1 MSTAASTVISTIPTP
16 TKKLTIPSPSILFS
30 IPSSYAPS
38 VFSAPVTPRRK
49 IEISPTLD
57 LLQQPFF
64 STRSSRTRPSTRTIP
79 TLSTLPSISSPSTTT
94 VPPSINE
101 NKTTPRNLPSGT
113 TSPTNDTG
121 SPPKGILK
129 KPKSGTSV
137 QWSLPST
144 AGFLPTNEIST
155 NGGTSGDQLSTDV
168 ASVVPSTSNVDGQSD
183 TDIPVESGNK
193 RVRRKIAMPVETN
206 PDGSV
211 ILHRPKRNDT
221 SLSGITIPTLASD
234 IKVDDFP
241 TTDQSSLRT
250 DQQPESSPTRI
261 KKKVSFP
268 KLPVATESEDDNTAE
283 FPIDVATVSHYH
295 PISQL
300 ASKGITVPV
309 PIPHRHVA
317 HSPRTITFG
326 TNVTSPTSGL
336 SPNSRRI
343 TNGEDRQGEETQ
355 DGDDDETDEVWVP
368 DWVASCSPKTQIR
381 VEETMKTWI
390 KNQRSKAT
398 KASVACVLGDLIETK
413 LPGGL
418 TREELKDCNRAY
430 GESMKYDP
438 IPKSSYSDRST
449 NFMGGTAQTKVK
461 TDKALFRHRFL
472 GDAVTLHRVFSQY
485 QNEEDDQDDESTQ
498 HQTQTQGMESTN
510 QNITSDNLDLNTDK
524 SKSKANDM
532 TNFIESKQ
540 AKKLFD
546 LPEWSKAQSYQT
558 DILNKFETTKRS
570 FTNKDRETL
579 GLLSGTI
586 VDITLK
592 DDEEAFGKLCQ
603 SAKDLERR
611 PFHLDEIDPWY
622 IPGRSFETFSLGEPM
637 TKTLT
642 KRGSRVI
649 EK

>member
-64 STRSSRTRPSTRTIP
+64 STRSSRTRRSTRTIP

-94 VPPSINE
+94 VPPSINDD
-101 NKTTPRNLPSGT
+101 KTTPRNLPSGT

-129 KPKSGTSV
+129 KTKGGTSV

-144 AGFLPTNEIST
+144 AGFLPTGEISI
-155 NGGTSGDQLSTDV
+155 NGGTSGDQSMKDFSLI
-168 ASVVPSTSNVDGQSD
+168 VPSTSNLDGQSD
-183 TDIPVESGNK
+183 TDIPVESGKK
-193 RVRRKIAMPVETN
+193 RVRRKIAIPFETN
-206 PDGSV
+206 SDGSV

-221 SLSGITIPTLASD
+221 SLSGITIPSLGSD

-241 TTDQSSLRT
+241 TTCKSSLRT
-250 DQQPESSPTRI
+250 DQQPKSSPTRI
-261 KKKVSFP
+261 KRKVSFP
-268 KLPVATESEDDNTAE
+268 ELPVATESEDDNPAE
-283 FPIDVATVSHYH
+283 FPIDVATVSNYH

-300 ASKGITVPV
+300 ASKGVTVPV
-309 PIPHRHVA
+309 PIPYHRVPTN
-317 HSPRTITFG
+317 SPRTETFD
-326 TNVTSPTSGL
+326 TNTSPNL
-336 SPNSRRI
+336 PIN
-343 TNGEDRQGEETQ
+343 TNGETGVGKVTQ
-355 DGDDDETDEVWVP
+355 DDDDAETDEIWVP

-390 KNQRSKAT
+390 KNQRSKGT
-398 KASVACVLGDLIETK
+398 KASAFACVLGDLIETN

-418 TREELKDCNRAY
+418 TQAEINDCTRAY

-510 QNITSDNLDLNTDK
+510 QNVTSDNLDLNTDK